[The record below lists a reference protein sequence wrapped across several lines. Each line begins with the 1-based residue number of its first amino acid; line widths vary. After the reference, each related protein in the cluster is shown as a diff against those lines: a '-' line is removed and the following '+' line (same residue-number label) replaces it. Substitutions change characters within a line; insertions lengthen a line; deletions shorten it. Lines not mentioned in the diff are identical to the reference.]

1 MKIDFPEM
9 ISGSYFPKS
18 LRFLQGFMLGIVFI
32 IIATVL
38 LILILLAFTDY
49 APIIDDT
56 YRFLF
61 FVFFIILTSL
71 AGLLI
76 YDTINNKKRR
86 ISWYKINNLG
96 IFFFNKENQLIQKIL
111 FNDLTKNPDIYSK
124 DVYSESSG
132 SGKYRS
138 FKMNLCVF
146 EKDANGQVRKRI
158 VDFNSVFVKNKYSL
172 IAHFLKGIKLFRPNL
187 IINADIYKDFYLNE
201 NTLDFVPEE
210 FKKDIYMKGVVFGII
225 ALLFIIVSFII

>member
-61 FVFFIILTSL
+61 LFFIILASL

-96 IFFFNKENQLIQKIL
+96 ILFLIKKI
-111 FNDLTKNPDIYSK
+111 N
-124 DVYSESSG
+124 
-132 SGKYRS
+132 
-138 FKMNLCVF
+138 
-146 EKDANGQVRKRI
+146 
-158 VDFNSVFVKNKYSL
+158 
-172 IAHFLKGIKLFRPNL
+172 
-187 IINADIYKDFYLNE
+187 
-201 NTLDFVPEE
+201 
-210 FKKDIYMKGVVFGII
+210 
-225 ALLFIIVSFII
+225 